1 MNVNESSKCIK
12 PRSALEITL
21 KAFTAIALIA
31 TSSALGGEWTK
42 LSPLPDK
49 TGFAGSFAGTSN
61 GVLIVAGGANFPG
74 KKPWEGGKKVWYD
87 SVFVLKKPDGK
98 WTTAAKLPRPLG
110 YGVSVTHG
118 NAIICV
124 GGGDAQRNYAGAFR
138 LEWKDGRLVTS
149 DLPPLPKPLANAC
162 GALVGKNLYVAGGQE
177 MPDAAVASNALYRL
191 DLAAAKP
198 SWVELQP
205 CPGSDR
211 MLAVAAGFDGA
222 FWMVGGVD
230 LIVGKNGLPERKYLK
245 DAYRY
250 DPDKGWKRIADLPH
264 AVTAAP
270 SPAPTDP
277 LGFYI
282 LGGDDGSQIGI
293 APEKHSGFDRTIL
306 RYDLKTNKWFDSGT
320 VVWPRVTV
328 PCVPWDGSWV
338 LPGGEI
344 RPGVRSPDVV
354 CLTPQKKK

>member
-1 MNVNESSKCIK
+1 MSVKRRTVSILDFLVM
-12 PRSALEITL
+12 ALLT
-21 KAFTAIALIA
+21 
-31 TSSALGGEWTK
+31 TSSALAGQWTK

-49 TGFAGSFAGTSN
+49 MGFAGSFAGTSN

-87 SVFVLKKPDGK
+87 SVFVLKKADGK
-98 WTTAAKLPRPLG
+98 WTTAGKLPRPLG
-110 YGVSVTHG
+110 YGVSVAHC
-118 NAIICV
+118 NEIICV
-124 GGGDAQRNYAGAFR
+124 GGGDAERNYADAFR
-138 LEWKDGRLVTS
+138 LEWKDDRLVTS
-149 DLPPLPKPLANAC
+149 NLPPLPKPLANAC
-162 GALVGKNLYVAGGQE
+162 GALVGDNLYVAGGQE
-177 MPDAAVASNALYRL
+177 SPSDTSTSNALYRI

-198 SWVELQP
+198 SWVQLQA
-205 CPGSDR
+205 CPGGGR
-211 MLAVAAGFDGA
+211 ILAVAAGFDGA

-230 LIVGKNGLPERKYLK
+230 LFSGKGGLPERRYLK

-250 DPDKGWKRIADLPH
+250 DPGKGWKRIADLPH

-270 SPAPTDP
+270 SPAPTDA

-293 APEKHSGFDRTIL
+293 DPSKHRGFNQTIL
-306 RYDLKTNKWFDSGT
+306 RYDLKADKWIDSGT

-328 PCVPWDGSWV
+328 PCVAWEKSWV

-344 RPGVRSPDVV
+344 HPGVRSPDVV
-354 CLTPQKKK
+354 CFTPEMKK